1 MVLPENEKSFKM
13 KVQFKTKYNA
23 PFIKFP
29 NSFKRHHII
38 RENGDRSRLERYYN
52 SDLFERMLQIT
63 LNKELRVPLGM
74 SACVGELPDFITVKE
89 GFMAIVTIDLGKE

>member
-1 MVLPENEKSFKM
+1 M

-38 RENGDRSRLERYYN
+38 RDNNDKSRLEVFYN
-52 SDLFERMLQIT
+52 SDLFTQMLQ
-63 LNKELRVPLGM
+63 LKVQKEMRLPMGM
-74 SACVGELPDFITVKE
+74 TVCIGDLPNCVSIKE
-89 GFMAIVTIDLGKE
+89 GFMCTVTIDLGCK